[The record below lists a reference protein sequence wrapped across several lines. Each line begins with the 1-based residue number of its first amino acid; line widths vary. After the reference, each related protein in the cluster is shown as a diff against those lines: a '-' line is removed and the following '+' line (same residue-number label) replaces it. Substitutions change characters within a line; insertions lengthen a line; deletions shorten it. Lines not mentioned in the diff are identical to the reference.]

1 MGSPNHLLGDDGPQ
15 PSSLGC
21 AHGGGSSPLQAHSG
35 LMPMLDTSGPMGG
48 GGLQPMV
55 GGGGGYALDATHVPG
70 EQQQQAMQQ
79 QQHQQQ
85 QLLAAAAL
93 AAGLPMSGMS
103 QQQQQQQSALQGM
116 ATGMSPYGKSPEQL
130 PGSQLPAGYGS
141 GPTGLGIGGGA
152 GSVPFTNPQMAA
164 ALMAL
169 NQGGGQQMGGGGGSQ
184 RGSQANSVP
193 NPISELLWA
202 DALVCFDLIFHHVSK
217 TSPDAS

>member
-79 QQHQQQ
+79 QQHQQHQQQ

-93 AAGLPMSGMS
+93 AAGLPIAAPTARTETAMPPPP
-103 QQQQQQQSALQGM
+103 SAPPSPPTPGLRSAAPTWQLCSAPTLMRPAVASAAGALCRSFCSSDRRSPLPPRVTVRRTGPCEA
-116 ATGMSPYGKSPEQL
+116 ATTSS
-130 PGSQLPAGYGS
+130 AGAWT
-141 GPTGLGIGGGA
+141 P
-152 GSVPFTNPQMAA
+152 
-164 ALMAL
+164 
-169 NQGGGQQMGGGGGSQ
+169 
-184 RGSQANSVP
+184 
-193 NPISELLWA
+193 
-202 DALVCFDLIFHHVSK
+202 
-217 TSPDAS
+217 